1 VKEIV
6 IASLFYFAFIVGA
19 GVMAW
24 VFELDVTE
32 IKANMA
38 LFAFCIL
45 FAHYITGERP

>member
-1 VKEIV
+1 MKEIV

-32 IKANMA
+32 IKVSIA
-38 LFAFCIL
+38 LFAISVMV
-45 FAHYITGERP
+45 AYYITGERP